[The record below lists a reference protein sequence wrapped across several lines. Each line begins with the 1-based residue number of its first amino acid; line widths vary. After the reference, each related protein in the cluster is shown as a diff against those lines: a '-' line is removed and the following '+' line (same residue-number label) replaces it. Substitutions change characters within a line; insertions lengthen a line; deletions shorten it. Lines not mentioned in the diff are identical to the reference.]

1 MDFDLNDRQRALL
14 DRVEQTVATLGHDRA
29 YQISAV
35 NGYDADLDAAVRAAL
50 PPEPSPLDLL
60 DRVLL
65 ADRLGELGVATTVG
79 LALAVGAAA
88 AAALPPGGVTVVG
101 PTGLARFGLTAAS
114 AVVAD
119 GDRVRLVDLAGAC
132 IEAVQSGFGYPYA
145 RVDASTAAGL
155 ATLDAARWHDAITL
169 VRAAE
174 IAGVAAAAVERTA
187 AHLRTREQ
195 FGRPLA
201 TLQALRHRF
210 AEAAVSAQ
218 ATRWLVR
225 EAAYTGTP
233 RAVAVAAQYAQ
244 QTAAALAPE
253 LVQLG
258 GARSFAREYG
268 LHVHTM
274 RLAALRLELG
284 APSRLAA
291 GLNATAAQPESV
303 PVNDGRG

>member
-1 MDFDLNDRQRALL
+1 MDFDLDNRQTALL
-14 DRVEQTVATLGHDRA
+14 DRAEQVVTDSGRERA
-29 YQISAV
+29 YGVSVV
-35 NGYDADLDAAVRAAL
+35 NGYDPDLDAALRAAL
-50 PPEPSPLDLL
+50 PQEPSALGLL

-79 LALAVGAAA
+79 LALAAGAATD
-88 AAALPPGGVTVVG
+88 AALPPGGVSVVG
-101 PTGLARFGLTAAS
+101 RTGLARFGLTSAS

-119 GDRVRLVDLAGAC
+119 GDRVRLVGLAGVRV
-132 IEAVQSGFGYPYA
+132 EAVDSGFGYPYA
-145 RVDASTAAGL
+145 RVDVSGAAGL
-155 ATLDAARWHDAITL
+155 ATLDAARWYDAITL

-174 IAGVAAAAVERTA
+174 VAGVAAAAVERTA
-187 AHLRTREQ
+187 AHLQTREQ
-195 FGRPLA
+195 FGKPLA

-244 QTAAALAPE
+244 QTAAALTPE

-258 GARSFAREYG
+258 GARSFAREFG
-268 LHVHTM
+268 MHVHTM

-284 APSRLAA
+284 APDRLAS
-291 GLNATAAQPESV
+291 GLNATPYPSGAG
-303 PVNDGRG
+303 NGR